1 MFMNKVKQLL
11 VVVLLIISSLPFSVR
26 AEDLYIRNIE
36 VTSGEEGQVKISWTT
51 NLLSVGGV
59 LYDEN
64 QTFSN
69 YVGTSLV
76 DTRHEVTLVSLKSQ
90 TTYYFKV
97 SATANNQTVQSFAN
111 TFKTD
116 TFKYAK
122 DLVISNIR
130 TSYIGG
136 TSLAVQWASD
146 RPADSYVVIAK
157 ALDYQANGFKRS
169 KRYGGRGLTT
179 QHEVTA
185 TRLERGTIYYF
196 QAQSKDKDGNQ
207 AFGTVR
213 QFTTYSSDIG
223 DKSDLVINKI
233 APASSPDPLITS
245 TSVTWLW
252 STNRP
257 ALGYV
262 DWRPEKRGPK
272 KGRINETGWSV
283 TEHSLTATDLVPNTT
298 YIFKIYTRDI
308 LGKKVTTPD
317 LYVRTSPEGM
327 VLGASTSVASITP
340 PPVQTGIVFY
350 TQAHRNLP
358 LEQAK
363 AQELRAYL
371 KQRFGGVVPP
381 ISRDNWFTLI
391 RAFTYGGYPADA
403 LVQAVRFGGKT
414 VHPAIF
420 WSAWRN
426 SADYKNYINR

>member
-1 MFMNKVKQLL
+1 M
-11 VVVLLIISSLPFSVR
+11 
-26 AEDLYIRNIE
+26 
-36 VTSGEEGQVKISWTT
+36 
-51 NLLSVGGV
+51 
-59 LYDEN
+59 
-64 QTFSN
+64 
-69 YVGTSLV
+69 
-76 DTRHEVTLVSLKSQ
+76 
-90 TTYYFKV
+90 
-97 SATANNQTVQSFAN
+97 
-111 TFKTD
+111 
-116 TFKYAK
+116 
-122 DLVISNIR
+122 
-130 TSYIGG
+130 
-136 TSLAVQWASD
+136 
-146 RPADSYVVIAK
+146 
-157 ALDYQANGFKRS
+157 
-169 KRYGGRGLTT
+169 
-179 QHEVTA
+179 
-185 TRLERGTIYYF
+185 
-196 QAQSKDKDGNQ
+196 
-207 AFGTVR
+207 
-213 QFTTYSSDIG
+213 
-223 DKSDLVINKI
+223 VINKI